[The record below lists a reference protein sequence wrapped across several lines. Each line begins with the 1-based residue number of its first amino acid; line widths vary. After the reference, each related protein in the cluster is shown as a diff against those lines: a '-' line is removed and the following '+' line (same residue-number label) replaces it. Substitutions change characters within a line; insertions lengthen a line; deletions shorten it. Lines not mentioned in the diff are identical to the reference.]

1 MAIRVGRNASG
12 NCVVFYGQTNPVYF
26 NACLS
31 AEVTDTD
38 YVSVINDIASAATQH
53 DATPQTEYEYY
64 RVHFSEWRDN
74 DNGSFADAQAV
85 VDYINEIG
93 NVTDVPTSGFVFTTQ
108 DSMDFI
114 RDETN
119 TSILFSNGDHHGVNS
134 IKAVLKDNGFIG
146 LYPERTLDIELYEM
160 PHESGKLTEFLG

>member
-26 NACLS
+26 NARFS
-31 AEVTDTD
+31 AEADTD
-38 YVSVINDIASAATQH
+38 YVSVINDIASAATSRMS
-53 DATPQTEYEYY
+53 QTEYEYY

-74 DNGSFADAQAV
+74 DNGTFADAQAV

-93 NVTDVPTSGFVFTTQ
+93 NVTDAPSSGFVFLPDQT
-108 DSMDFI
+108 MDFI

-119 TSILFSNGDHHGVNS
+119 TSILFSNGDHHGINAV
-134 IKAVLKDNGFIG
+134 KAIAKENGHG
-146 LYPERTLDIELYEM
+146 NHSRPGIELYEM
-160 PHESGKLTEFLG
+160 LTTS